1 MNLFRFNPLFFH
13 IFVDVAPKFQAAFHG
28 YFFLG
33 RKTKRK
39 EARNGEEEKT
49 YLLDDVV
56 RQRITDVDFAR
67 VVQLPQDM
75 DLNEWLAT
83 NSMYPSSPFTCIL
96 IRWRYVVM

>member
-1 MNLFRFNPLFFH
+1 MNLFRFIPLFFSYFCGCCSK
-13 IFVDVAPKFQAAFHG
+13 ILSCIACISWI
-28 YFFLG
+28 FFLD

-83 NSMYPSSPFTCIL
+83 NSKYPSSPFT
-96 IRWRYVVM
+96 